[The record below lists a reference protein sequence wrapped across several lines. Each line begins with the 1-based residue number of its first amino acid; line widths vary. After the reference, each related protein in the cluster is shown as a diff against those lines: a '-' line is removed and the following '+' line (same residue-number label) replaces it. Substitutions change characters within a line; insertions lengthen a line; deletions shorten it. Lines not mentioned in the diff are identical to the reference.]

1 MVTHLGL
8 SLSVSLLVNLLLL
21 GLRKSSSL
29 PLPPDPNFFPFLG
42 TIKWLRQ
49 GLGGLNIYLRSVH
62 QRLGP
67 IITLR
72 ITSRPAIFIADRS
85 LAHQALIL
93 NGAVFA
99 DRPPA
104 PPISKIVSSNQH
116 NISSGFYGATWRLL
130 RRNLTSEILHP
141 SRLRSYSHARR
152 WVLEI
157 LFDRFRNHGGSQE
170 PIVVVDHLHYAMF
183 ALLVLMCFG
192 DKLDEKQ
199 IKEVEFVQRRQ
210 LLSFGRFNILNL
222 WPKLTKLIF
231 KSRWD
236 EFHRIRDEQRDV
248 LLPLVRARRKILE
261 ERKKDDEEEK
271 KDYVQSYVDTLLDLE
286 LPDEKRKLNEE
297 EIMSLCSE
305 FLNGGTDTT
314 ATALQWIMANLV
326 KNPSI
331 QERLYEEIKSVV
343 REEAKEIEE
352 EEAHKMPYLK
362 AVVLEGLRRHP
373 PGHFVLPHSVT
384 EDTVLGGYK
393 VPKKGTVNFMVAE
406 IGRDPAVWDEPM
418 AFKPERFIGEEEPV
432 DITGSRGIKM
442 MPFGAGRRI
451 CPGIGLAMLH
461 LEYYVANMVKEFEWK
476 EVEGCEVDLTEKLEF
491 TVVMKH
497 PLKALAVARR
507 SLEKEIVFSFFSLV
521 LMFWKIW

>member
-1 MVTHLGL
+1 MEIWLL
-8 SLSVSLLVNLLLL
+8 ILASLSISLLINLLL
-21 GLRKSSSL
+21 RRRDSSSL

-42 TIKWLRQ
+42 TLRWVRQ

-62 QRLGP
+62 NRLGP

-72 ITSRPAIFIADRS
+72 ITSRPAIFVADRS
-85 LAHQALIL
+85 LAHEALIL

-104 PPISKIVSSNQH
+104 APVSKIVSSNQH
-116 NISSGFYGATWRLL
+116 NISSCRYGATWRLL

-141 SRLRSYSHARR
+141 SRVGCYSHARS

-157 LFDRFRNHGGSQE
+157 LFDRFRKNRGEE
-170 PIVVVDHLHYAMF
+170 PVVVVDHLHYAMF

-199 IKEVEFVQRRQ
+199 IKEVEYVQRRQ
-210 LLSFGRFNILNL
+210 LLGFSRFNVLNI
-222 WPKLTKLIF
+222 WPKLTKLICR
-231 KSRWD
+231 KRWE
-236 EFHRIRDEQRDV
+236 EFFQMRKEQHEV
-248 LLPLVRARRKILE
+248 LLPLIRARRKIVE
-261 ERKKDDEEEK
+261 ERKKRSLEEDK
-271 KDYVQSYVDTLLDLE
+271 KEYVQSYVDTLLDVE
-286 LPDEKRKLNEE
+286 LPDEKRKLNED
-297 EIMSLCSE
+297 EIVSLCSE
-305 FLNGGTDTT
+305 FLNAGTDTT

-326 KNPSI
+326 KNPDI
-331 QERLYEEIKSVV
+331 QKRLHEEITSVV
-343 REEAKEIEE
+343 GEEAKEVEE
-352 EEAHKMPYLK
+352 EDAQKMPYLK

-393 VPKKGTVNFMVAE
+393 VPKKGTINFMVAE
-406 IGRDPAVWDEPM
+406 IGRDPKVWEEPM
-418 AFKPERFIGEEEPV
+418 EFKPERFIGEEESV

-461 LEYYVANMVKEFEWK
+461 LEYYVANMVREFEWK
-476 EVEGCEVDLTEKLEF
+476 EVQGHEVDLTEKLEF

-497 PLKALAVARR
+497 PLKALAVPRR
-507 SLEKEIVFSFFSLV
+507 SY
-521 LMFWKIW
+521 

>member
-1 MVTHLGL
+1 MEIWLLILV
-8 SLSVSLLVNLLLL
+8 SLSVSLLLHLLLL
-21 GLRKSSSL
+21 RLRNSSSL
-29 PLPPDPNFFPFLG
+29 PLPPDPNFFPFIG
-42 TIKWLRQ
+42 TIWWLRQ
-49 GLGGLNIYLRSVH
+49 GLGGLNTYLRSVH
-62 QRLGP
+62 HRLGP

-85 LAHQALIL
+85 LAHQALVS

-116 NISSGFYGATWRLL
+116 NISSGSYGATWRLL

-141 SRLRSYSHARR
+141 SRVRSYAHARR
-152 WVLEI
+152 WVLDI
-157 LFDRFRNHGGSQE
+157 LFDRFRNRHGSEEE

-210 LLSFGRFNILNL
+210 LLSFSRFNILNL
-222 WPKLTKLIF
+222 WPKLTRLIF
-231 KSRWD
+231 RSRWE
-236 EFHRIRDEQRDV
+236 EFHQMRREQQDV
-248 LLPLVRARRKILE
+248 LLPLIRARRKIVE
-261 ERKKDDEEEK
+261 ERSGDNKE
-271 KDYVQSYVDTLLDLE
+271 YVQSYVDTLLDLE

-297 EIMSLCSE
+297 EIVSLCSE

-326 KNPSI
+326 KNTEI
-331 QERLYEEIKSVV
+331 QERLYEEIKSVAG
-343 REEAKEIEE
+343 EEAKEIEE
-352 EEAHKMPYLK
+352 EETRKMPYLK

-384 EDTVLGGYK
+384 EDTELGGYK
-393 VPKKGTVNFMVAE
+393 VPKRGTVNFMVAE

-418 AFKPERFIGEEEPV
+418 AFKPERFMGEEEPV

-476 EVEGCEVDLTEKLEF
+476 EVKGYEVDLTEKLEF

-497 PLKALAVARR
+497 PLKARAVPRR
-507 SLEKEIVFSFFSLV
+507 S
-521 LMFWKIW
+521 

>member
-1 MVTHLGL
+1 MEIWFLL
-8 SLSVSLLVNLLLL
+8 LILVSLTISFLLQLLLL
-21 GLRKSSSL
+21 RHRRNSSSH
-29 PLPPDPNFFPFLG
+29 PLPPDPNFFPFIG
-42 TIKWLRQ
+42 TLHWLKD
-49 GLGGLNIYLRSVH
+49 GLGGLSSYLRSVH
-62 QRLGP
+62 HRLGP
-67 IITLR
+67 IVTLR

-85 LAHQALIL
+85 LAHQALVL

-104 PPISKIVSSNQH
+104 APISKIVSSNQH
-116 NISSGFYGATWRLL
+116 NISSGSYGATWRLL

-141 SRLRSYSHARR
+141 SRMRSYSHARR

-157 LFDRFRNHGGSQE
+157 LFDRFRNHGSE
-170 PIVVVDHLHYAMF
+170 TPIVLVDHLHYAMF

-199 IKEVEFVQRRQ
+199 IKKVEFVQRRQ
-210 LLSFGRFNILNL
+210 LLSFSRFNILNL
-222 WPKLTKLIF
+222 FPKLTKLIF
-231 KSRWD
+231 RKRWE
-236 EFHRIRDEQRDV
+236 EFFQMREEQRNV
-248 LLPLVRARRKILE
+248 LLPLIRARRKILE
-261 ERKKDDEEEK
+261 ERKKKEQEDNN

-286 LPDEKRKLNEE
+286 LPHEKRKLNED
-297 EIMSLCSE
+297 EIVSLCSE

-326 KNPSI
+326 KNQEI
-331 QERLYEEIKSVV
+331 QEKLHEEIERVIG
-343 REEAKEIEE
+343 EEAREIEE

-362 AVVLEGLRRHP
+362 AIVLEGLRRHP

-418 AFKPERFIGEEEPV
+418 AFKPERFIGEEEAV

-451 CPGIGLAMLH
+451 CPGIGLAMMH
-461 LEYYVANMVKEFEWK
+461 LEYYVANMVREFEWK
-476 EVEGCEVDLTEKLEF
+476 EVQGCEVDLTEKLEF

-497 PLKALAVARR
+497 PLKARAVPRR
-507 SLEKEIVFSFFSLV
+507 S
-521 LMFWKIW
+521 

>member
-1 MVTHLGL
+1 MEILFLILVSL
-8 SLSVSLLVNLLLL
+8 SLSLFLHLFIRRRN
-21 GLRKSSSL
+21 SSSL
-29 PLPPDPNFFPFLG
+29 PLPPDPNFLPFIG
-42 TIKWLRQ
+42 TLHWLRQ

-72 ITSRPAIFIADRS
+72 ITSRPAIFVADHS
-85 LAHQALIL
+85 LAYEALVL

-104 PPISKIVSSNQH
+104 APISKIVSSNQH
-116 NISSGFYGATWRLL
+116 NISSGGYGSTWRLL
-130 RRNLTSEILHP
+130 RRNLTSEILNP
-141 SRLRSYSHARR
+141 SRVRSYSHARR
-152 WVLEI
+152 WVLDI
-157 LFDRFRNHGGSQE
+157 LFDRFRNHGSEE

-199 IKEVEFVQRRQ
+199 IKQVEYVQRRM
-210 LLSFGRFNILNL
+210 LLSFARFNILNL
-222 WPKLTKLIF
+222 WPKITKLIF
-231 KSRWD
+231 RSRWED
-236 EFHRIRDEQRDV
+236 FLKMRKEQRDV
-248 LLPLVRARRKILE
+248 LLPLIHARRKKRSE
-261 ERKKDDEEEK
+261 ENKE
-271 KDYVQSYVDTLLDLE
+271 DYVQSYVDTLLDLE

-297 EIMSLCSE
+297 EIVSLCSE

-326 KNPSI
+326 KNPDI
-331 QERLYEEIKSVV
+331 QERLYEEIKSVIV
-343 REEAKEIEE
+343 TGEEAKKIEE

-393 VPKKGTVNFMVAE
+393 IPKKSTINFMVAD
-406 IGRDPAVWDEPM
+406 IGRDPAVWEEPM
-418 AFKPERFIGEEEPV
+418 AFKPERFIGKEEEAAV

-451 CPGIGLAMLH
+451 CPGIGLAMMH

-476 EVEGCEVDLTEKLEF
+476 EVKGYEVDLTEKLEF

-497 PLKALAVARR
+497 PLRARAVPRTH
-507 SLEKEIVFSFFSLV
+507 
-521 LMFWKIW
+521 